1 MIKTYT
7 APFYSCRESTVS
19 NARTKKKQTNKN
31 LSAKLKNKM
40 RKQNESKE
48 ENENEIRGTHRYRA
62 ALAILQ
68 LS

>member
-1 MIKTYT
+1 MINTYT
-7 APFYSCRESTVS
+7 APFTLD
-19 NARTKKKQTNKN
+19 ARAPFRTQEQKKNRNKN

-68 LS
+68 LG